1 MDRII
6 EISQDNRH
14 LAVERGFMVILEQGT
29 EIGRVPLDQIGCLI
43 INAHGITYSNNLIIR
58 LAEYNALIVA
68 CGQNHLPTSI
78 ILPIEGHYMQSKIL
92 LAQAQMK
99 QSKKDILWKEI
110 VKAKIIQQASIIET
124 ISEQAEQLLTLAK
137 QVKNGD
143 PENIEGHAA
152 YLYFKI
158 LFGLGF
164 RRQRNDT
171 DLSKIGIENSL
182 LNYGYT
188 IIRSAMI
195 RSIIAS
201 GLHPSIGLHHCN
213 QFNSMQLADDLMEP
227 FRPIIDYTV
236 FQMIKSGIQEIDTS
250 AKKRLVNVLSVPMK
264 LQQKQVEISY
274 LMNVLTS
281 SLSTGIL
288 NENIKLKI
296 PKALK
301 GSELLAL

>member
-14 LAVERGFMVILEQGT
+14 LAVERGFMVVSEQGQ

-58 LAEYNALIVA
+58 LAEYNAIIIA
-68 CGQNHLPTSI
+68 CGQNHLPISVI
-78 ILPIEGHYMQSKIL
+78 IPIEGHYMQSKIL

-99 QSKKDILWKEI
+99 QSKKDALWKDI
-110 VKAKIIQQASIIET
+110 VKAKIIQQAYVLEAIG
-124 ISEQAEQLLTLAK
+124 EQQEQLLNLAK

-143 PENIEGHAA
+143 PENIEGRAA
-152 YLYFKI
+152 YLYFKS
-158 LFGLGF
+158 LFGFGF
-164 RRQRNDT
+164 KRERNQK
-171 DLSKIGIENSL
+171 DLSKVGIENSL

-213 QFNSMQLADDLMEP
+213 QFDSMQLADDLMEP
-227 FRPIIDYTV
+227 FRPIVDYTV
-236 FQMIKSGIQEIDTS
+236 FQMIKSGIQEIDTFS
-250 AKKRLVNVLSVPMK
+250 KKRLVNILSIPMK
-264 LQQKQVEISY
+264 SKKGQVEISY
-274 LMNVLTS
+274 LMNMLAN
-281 SLSTGIL
+281 SLSSGIL
-288 NENIKLKI
+288 NENIKLNI

-301 GSELLAL
+301 TDDLKVL